1 MSADEDNSAL
11 FQQFLEWKR
20 SMEHTSASNTIP
32 QEEIKEVPSPS
43 SSSSIEEKAPDSAQ
57 PASQHSSSQSAGT
70 SPSQASSCDFT
81 AAQYL
86 AKSGKNQ
93 KNQSPQA
100 TKKFRVSLWFSTFV
114 RILKHVPL

>member
-20 SMEHTSASNTIP
+20 SMERTSASNTIP
-32 QEEIKEVPSPS
+32 QEEVKEVPSPS

-57 PASQHSSSQSAGT
+57 PASQRSSSSQPAGT

-100 TKKFRVSLWFSTFV
+100 TKKFRVSL
-114 RILKHVPL
+114 